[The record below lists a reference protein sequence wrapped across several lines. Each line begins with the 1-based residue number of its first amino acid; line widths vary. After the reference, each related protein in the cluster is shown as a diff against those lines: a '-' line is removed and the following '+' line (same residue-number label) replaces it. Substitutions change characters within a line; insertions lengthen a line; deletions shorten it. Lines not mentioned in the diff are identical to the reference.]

1 MVKNHSVPL
10 IIHFS
15 NLHSCFDIIRSGK
28 NIGVLAPGV
37 IFDKD
42 IVIRIGGIRYK
53 FWPSDDV
60 DLSNRITR

>member
-10 IIHFS
+10 IIHFQIYTHV
-15 NLHSCFDIIRSGK
+15 LILLEVEK
-28 NIGVLAPGV
+28 IGVLAPGV

-53 FWPSDDV
+53 FW
-60 DLSNRITR
+60 L